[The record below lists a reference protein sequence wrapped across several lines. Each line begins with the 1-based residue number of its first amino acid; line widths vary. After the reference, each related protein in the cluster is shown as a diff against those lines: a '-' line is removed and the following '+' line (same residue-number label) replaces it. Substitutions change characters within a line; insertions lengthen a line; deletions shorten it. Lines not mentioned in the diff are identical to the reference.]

1 MRARCILGSASVDQ
15 RGFQVAE
22 RHSSQNGQH
31 GGPSLPVFYGV
42 IGGIGLMLAALTMLM
57 AGQVANSHRT
67 ISHTADA
74 SSLSGNLT
82 RSHAGSPNLQPSG
95 HSANP

>member
-1 MRARCILGSASVDQ
+1 M
-15 RGFQVAE
+15 AE

-31 GGPSLPVFYGV
+31 GGPGLPVFYGV
-42 IGGIGLMLAALTMLM
+42 IGGTGLMLAALTILM

-74 SSLSGNLT
+74 SSLSGYMT
-82 RSHAGSPNLQPSG
+82 RSHADSLAQQPSG